1 MGVLD
6 GKTALITGGT
16 RGIGRAVALR
26 LASEGAR
33 VAACYASDEGAA
45 EAFRRESGALAIK
58 ADVSDSGEAAR
69 LFERVKAELG
79 GPDILVN
86 NAGVIKDGFLMLMRE
101 EDWDRVIAVS
111 LKGTFNCCRAAAR
124 GMIAAKYGRIIN
136 MVSPSAMT
144 GRAGQT
150 NYAAA
155 KGGVLSFTKA
165 LAREMARFGVTVN
178 AISPGVIETGLTKGL
193 PEGVRAEL
201 MGLVPLGRFGIPD
214 EVAQAALFLA
224 SDEAS
229 YITGQVMAVD
239 GGITI

>member
-1 MGVLD
+1 
-6 GKTALITGGT
+6 
-16 RGIGRAVALR
+16 
-26 LASEGAR
+26 
-33 VAACYASDEGAA
+33 
-45 EAFRRESGALAIK
+45 
-58 ADVSDSGEAAR
+58 
-69 LFERVKAELG
+69 
-79 GPDILVN
+79 
-86 NAGVIKDGFLMLMRE
+86 
-101 EDWDRVIAVS
+101 
-111 LKGTFNCCRAAAR
+111 
-124 GMIAAKYGRIIN
+124 
-136 MVSPSAMT
+136 MT